1 MKSHLFNGR
10 NFSTGRS
17 HLPRAFS
24 SSIGF
29 LADRAPPLRTTQTPL
44 NPDPSGGVPF
54 FFFSFFTRVERLK
67 GGGGEKEESERGRDG
82 SCPCFLIILKRSL
95 ERVSRLTF
103 ESRSSMEGVSANLFT
118 VICSEGVE
126 GYSLNGVVPRLG
138 HSVMRAMISL
148 FFDVRG

>member
-10 NFSTGRS
+10 NFSTERS

-44 NPDPSGGVPF
+44 NPRRRQEGC
-54 FFFSFFTRVERLK
+54 FFSRELTVEGKR
-67 GGGGEKEESERGRDG
+67 ETERGR
-82 SCPCFLIILKRSL
+82 
-95 ERVSRLTF
+95 ERFVSVFFNHPEKEPRTCRVLRLN
-103 ESRSSMEGVSANLFT
+103 RGDRWKGVSANLFT
-118 VICSEGVE
+118 VICSGGVE
-126 GYSLNGVVPRLG
+126 GYSLNGVVSVG

-148 FFDVRG
+148 FVWEW